1 MNGLIRSQR
10 SYINTDHSLLHLS
23 SISTHDSED
32 AQRLNGWDTREEVT
46 GVSFYGDAV
55 SILTSCSNVYE
66 LAGLGSGYLARPV
79 HAIEDS
85 PLRVFQAV
93 SFGKQATNF
102 VLTRSN
108 KMLLLTERYEPFR
121 SFQLEGRM
129 AIQNCVCTSEYVLLS
144 FAGGYLGVVDQRSI
158 QKPSTS
164 LTRRD
169 FVMFGCI
176 SYVQLAKRLR
186 AEQRDHNQY
195 YLFRE
200 TVRLLSVSARHDT
213 PYFLQRGVHIAL
225 IMPNGALLILSLRPQ
240 EETAIDLVS
249 YTIALPFVRKPGP
262 ADSCRVKY
270 LATSR
275 ISCVTKVTRHSL
287 IVGYDNS
294 VVQSFIWNQDGS
306 MSPVDGIS
314 MSAGR
319 VVLIHPG
326 IVELTSQA
334 AKKLGASVD
343 TAVTSTSSP
352 SRGGY
357 HRFLGALV
365 GTIGASVLE
374 LIQLSPRMVILCE
387 VSTPQRFISQGF
399 AFGMSNSETSSNVV
413 YTDRH
418 GTLLNALLPHAIRFS
433 NLPDDDEIV
442 STFVQYNFTPPI
454 SYLQLRDSIQASQ
467 SLVMQRS
474 FLLSTL
480 NRSHLSL
487 DDLRVG
493 GGEGNEN
500 PSSSSSSGIKTNST
514 KLETNGQTR
523 YITPSPLAMV
533 DFGDEGSV
541 SMSASISTLPVPSSE
556 ISVPV
561 REPDDLVISA
571 DSVPCRSE
579 DARSSPFQYAI
590 PVNLKDDFVEPRLC
604 RMMAIARRAR
614 RRQITKGER
623 ISYDD
628 TCMANVQVRQYARYT
643 LLDIAKHNGWILP
656 EELADSLS
664 SQSFGRFLKTARNKH
679 RTLQTIYSNDIFK
692 ESLRA
697 PADGGPPG
705 PENSPVSRTTV
716 RRLLNAHKDVDRIY
730 RKTRQTPN
738 RDLLLSKT
746 AAQKLTL
753 PSVGSTVVHRAPAWR
768 AIRTK
773 YTQALLQKGDQSRR
787 SSGPS
792 ILNTGPRRSRSK
804 SPFGIDPIR
813 RQTDGTTLV
822 GFLTKSE
829 DTLFPGLT
837 TQSISPAQIRSSKY
851 ERRSYVKRGSQAS
864 VHLDQ
869 GILNDL
875 RTFTKI
881 NMSRMFGATAEE
893 LMDLMETA
901 VQKLPPAKI
910 VPKLLQIVDNP
921 TVDPELAITLAC
933 HAVEEMSGLQRP
945 STTRKT
951 VGQEVSPSPSTSSSE
966 FMVIGD
972 IPWTQV
978 QKDETFE
985 VKTPLLGPE
994 FDTDSDKRDDDEQ
1007 LQPPPETFVS
1017 LETTEEGER
1026 VFEAIDEILASAQH
1040 PTSSSSGDL
1049 VYALS
1054 GVDNESVEE
1063 ELIVSRRSI
1072 SDPSNS
1078 RLSLNDLLPDTP
1090 EVEDCMENEKIEDP
1104 QDFNVSPEQSQFAQ
1118 STPDAP
1124 HFDDTSIS
1132 ILESAHETSSDTI
1145 LIQYDTTFGTS
1156 NYVPEDD
1163 LNVPLPVVDM
1173 VPEPIVTPV
1182 DVDGKKD
1189 VEDVDSIPSEA
1200 PLADPME
1207 PDTDVDA
1214 GSHPL
1219 PDASVEERLDTPE
1232 PIPLTPR
1239 DPLTTGLPL
1248 VPKTMQP
1255 IDDCAPL
1262 LRKRGLRRKDR
1273 QGGTSRFAALGS
1285 YLRDLSC
1292 FLPTQYHGRSIIDH
1306 CNDEVDPTRAPLR
1319 HRRSSSLDVAM
1330 TTICIS
1336 GRNNHSNEEAT
1347 EICTAMSVP
1356 TDSVPDDLVSFRSLF
1371 SVDRYEEWARLYRHN
1386 VLKDDTC
1393 YDNQLVGMSL
1403 DPLYPTSENMACE
1416 DLPSPVKRIIKEIA
1430 EEEVS
1435 FPMLLNPRARE
1446 TITSAQLQN
1455 FTAGDNESA
1464 GLGGVEYPRVGRHA
1478 LIQAASASSHHSAM
1492 PHDSTRVPPPPP
1504 SSLMVDSLPYW
1515 DAMSFTVTE
1524 LAPMKPIR
1532 IPASNGSIDIEI
1544 GLYLPQKFL
1553 TRHEKF
1559 VDTERF
1565 CTILEPAFFRSTTE
1579 VAFTVTYKNG
1589 VAPSPPPP
1597 IPLREYLRSQD
1608 LAKEPDGPIRL
1619 WNYTSSKGGN
1629 VAGYDALIKEYL
1641 ATHGN
1646 TYLTLP
1652 SPVIKQQV
1660 SLSLQSIAG
1669 AVAHIYT
1676 SYYTYLTPLQTS
1688 ILKQA
1693 REASPSFREERLNH
1707 IPYSVL
1713 QPLLLFQSAF
1723 ALMVHFRARRA
1734 AEYTV
1739 SGLEP
1744 PQGMQ
1749 KMLEA
1754 IAKHCSPAYYS
1765 VHNELRPD
1773 SPALNKYILTVV
1785 FYMRICGLEGLLA
1798 EYVDFRTRMVTK
1810 YLSKGESDADP
1821 YRNVVDLFSRLEAYN
1836 RSSGGVTKVLRFSE
1850 RYERSMAEYVASTAR
1865 SGHHPSLAYFSSQY
1879 GEGGLIP
1886 RLIRPGEEILYGLRY
1901 FNARQLIV
1909 IRMDTDEGELPE
1921 SHLARIL
1928 SEYARACFA
1937 SNARVHSYGVYWAL
1951 RDAEEK
1957 ERLKEGSGRFRY
1969 FSDIRLE
1976 VVSLSHLFQIRLLE
1990 ECAELKIERIARFRL
2005 RSRLQ
2010 VQLLHLFFTGSVSL
2024 RQLSS
2029 CAHLYVHLFRIPSC
2043 TSYRTYAEMV
2053 SRRMVKFLAALHGL
2067 VMAELQLRS
2076 NGMYVI
2082 LEPMIAQVLGDD
2094 RATRLVDALSD
2105 TSIPVLARDGQSTLE
2120 LPDAL
2125 LPSPSERELQS
2136 QVQAPKPRRLTE
2148 HVALK
2153 QIEWLSS
2160 LGAVRETFS
2169 LRCAIRPPSAEPTP
2183 ISLVEELD
2191 GVDDLPPPSDPR
2203 CDTAFAD
2210 DIIRSD
2216 YHAAE
2221 ENIRQRLRL
2230 LFDGSVEEASEPPTP
2245 PPPKSQGVELSE
2257 ISLAVHGQNSPLS
2270 RRSGSCAAPSGPVSQ
2285 LLDELRRGRTDIRPA
2300 KYRLADWP
2308 PISRTAS
2315 TYASPLRGVPR
2326 SVPRQLPAIAA
2337 PRSSIIL
2344 TQRAASGPVVDAPL
2358 Y

>member
-1 MNGLIRSQR
+1 MNGLVRSQR
-10 SYINTDHSLLHLS
+10 SYISTDHSLLHLS
-23 SISTHDSED
+23 SISAHDSED
-32 AQRLNGWDTREEVT
+32 THRLSGWDTRQEVM
-46 GVSFYGDAV
+46 GVSFYGDVV

-66 LAGLGSGYLARPV
+66 LGSLGSGYLARPV
-79 HAIEDS
+79 HAIEDP
-85 PLRVFQAV
+85 PLRVFQAT
-93 SFGKQATNF
+93 SLGRQATNF

-121 SFQLEGRM
+121 SFQLDGRM
-129 AIQNCVCTSEYVLLS
+129 AIQNCVCTSDYVLLS

-158 QKPSTS
+158 QKPSTPI
-164 LTRRD
+164 TRRD

-176 SYVQLAKRLR
+176 SYVQLAKKLR
-186 AEQRDHNQY
+186 AEQRDQNQY

-213 PYFLQRGVHIAL
+213 PYFLQRGVHVAL

-240 EETAIDLVS
+240 DNTAIDLVS

-262 ADSCRVKY
+262 ADSCKVKY

-275 ISCVTKVTRHSL
+275 ISYVTKVTRHSL
-287 IVGYDNS
+287 VVGYDNS
-294 VVQSFIWNQDGS
+294 VVQSFVWNQDGS

-319 VVLIHPG
+319 VVLVHPG
-326 IVELTSQA
+326 LVELTTQV

-343 TAVTSTSSP
+343 TATTSNSSP

-365 GTIGASVLE
+365 GTIGASILE
-374 LIQLSPRMVILCE
+374 LVQLSPRMVILCE
-387 VSTPQRFISQGF
+387 ISTPQRFISQGF
-399 AFGMSNSETSSNVV
+399 AFGMSNKEASSNIV

-418 GTLLNALLPHAIRFS
+418 GTLLNALLPHSIRFS

-442 STFVQYNFTPPI
+442 SAFIQYDFTPPI
-454 SYLQLRDSIQASQ
+454 SYLQLRDSVQASQ

-480 NRSHLSL
+480 NRSNLSL
-487 DDLRVG
+487 DDLRL
-493 GGEGNEN
+493 GEGEG
-500 PSSSSSSGIKTNST
+500 SSDSSPGAKANATG
-514 KLETNGQTR
+514 LEAHGATR

-533 DFGDEGSV
+533 DFGDDGSV
-541 SMSASISTLPVPSSE
+541 SISTLPVPSSE
-556 ISVPV
+556 ISIPV
-561 REPDDLVISA
+561 REPEDLVVSA
-571 DSVPCRSE
+571 DSVPCRSD

-628 TCMANVQVRQYARYT
+628 TCMANIQVRQYARYT

-656 EELADSLS
+656 DELADSLS
-664 SQSFGRFLKTARNKH
+664 SQSFGRFLNTARNKR

-692 ESLRA
+692 ETLRA
-697 PADGGPPG
+697 PADGGPRG

-730 RKTRQTPN
+730 RKVRQTPN

-746 AAQKLTL
+746 AAQDLVL
-753 PSVGSTVVHRAPAWR
+753 PPVEGAAVRHAPGWR
-768 AIRTK
+768 AIRSK
-773 YTQALLQKGDQSRR
+773 YTQALPQRADQSRR
-787 SSGPS
+787 GSGPS
-792 ILNTGPRRSRSK
+792 ILKSRPRRSRTK

-813 RQTDGTTLV
+813 RQGDGTTLV
-822 GFLTKSE
+822 GFLAKSE

-837 TQSISPAQIRSSKY
+837 TRSMSPAQLRNSKY
-851 ERRSYVKRGSQAS
+851 ERRSYTKRNSQAS

-881 NMSRMFGATAEE
+881 NMSRMFGATADK

-910 VPKLLQIVDNP
+910 VPKLIQIVENP

-945 STTRKT
+945 STTRTT
-951 VGQEVSPSPSTSSSE
+951 VSQKPPSSSSSSE
-966 FMVIGD
+966 FLVVGN
-972 IPWTQV
+972 IPRTEV

-985 VKTPLLGPE
+985 NKTPSLGPE
-994 FDTDSDKRDDDEQ
+994 FDTDSDRRDDDEQ
-1007 LQPPPETFVS
+1007 PHISPELSAS
-1017 LETTEEGER
+1017 LEATEEGER
-1026 VFEAIDEILASAQH
+1026 VFEEIGEILASVPPPAS
-1040 PTSSSSGDL
+1040 TGSGDL

-1054 GVDNESVEE
+1054 GIEDEPEEE

-1072 SDPSNS
+1072 SNPSDS
-1078 RLSLNDLLPDTP
+1078 RLSLNDLLPDSPDTP
-1090 EVEDCMENEKIEDP
+1090 EEEEECVEEESGDGQDAIVVDP
-1104 QDFNVSPEQSQFAQ
+1104 DQSQRSQ
-1118 STPDAP
+1118 STLEAP
-1124 HFDDTSIS
+1124 QFDDISIS
-1132 ILESAHETSSDTI
+1132 VLESALESTSDTI
-1145 LIQYDTTFGTS
+1145 LVQYDTTFGTS
-1156 NYVPEDD
+1156 NCVPEDEVKAPSPIMD
-1163 LNVPLPVVDM
+1163 T
-1173 VPEPIVTPV
+1173 VPEPLQTPV
-1182 DVDGKKD
+1182 DAIEKETKD
-1189 VEDVDSIPSEA
+1189 IDSTPSE
-1200 PLADPME
+1200 PLLANPVE
-1207 PDTDVDA
+1207 PETE
-1214 GSHPL
+1214 S
-1219 PDASVEERLDTPE
+1219 PDLSEVSIKDITEDRLDTPE

-1248 VPKTMQP
+1248 VPKTLQP
-1255 IDDCAPL
+1255 IDDCAPT
-1262 LRKRGLRRKDR
+1262 LRKRGLRGKIRENKA
-1273 QGGTSRFAALGS
+1273 SRFVALGS

-1292 FLPTQYHGRSIIDH
+1292 FLPTRCPGLSIIDH
-1306 CNDEVDPTRAPLR
+1306 CNDEVDSTRVLLR
-1319 HRRSSSLDVAM
+1319 HRRSRSLDQAM

-1336 GRNNHSNEEAT
+1336 GKNNHLDEKSM
-1347 EICTAMSVP
+1347 EICGATSKAIS
-1356 TDSVPDDLVSFRSLF
+1356 SIPDDLISFRSLF

-1386 VLKDDTC
+1386 VLRDDTC
-1393 YDNQLVGMSL
+1393 YDNQLIGTAL
-1403 DPLYPTSENMACE
+1403 DPLYPTGDNMAQE
-1416 DLPSPVKRIIKEIA
+1416 ALPGPITRVIKEIA

-1435 FPMLLNPRARE
+1435 YSMVFDPRARD

-1455 FTAGDNESA
+1455 FTAGNNEGA
-1464 GLGGVEYPRVGRHA
+1464 GLGGVDYPRAGRHA
-1478 LIQAASASSHHSAM
+1478 LVQAASAVSHHSAM
-1492 PHDSTRVPPPPP
+1492 PHDSARVPPPPP

-1515 DAMSFTVTE
+1515 DEMSFDMTE
-1524 LAPMKPIR
+1524 IAPMKPIR
-1532 IPASNGSIDIEI
+1532 VPTSNGSIDIEI
-1544 GLYLPQKFL
+1544 GLYLPHKFL
-1553 TRHEKF
+1553 ARHEKF

-1579 VAFTVTYKNG
+1579 VAFSINYRNG
-1589 VAPSPPPP
+1589 VAPPPPP
-1597 IPLREYLRSQD
+1597 SIPLLEYLSSQGPD
-1608 LAKEPDGPIRL
+1608 KEKALNGQIRP
-1619 WNYTSSKGGN
+1619 WNQAHSRMGD
-1629 VAGYDALIKEYL
+1629 AIGYDALIKEYA
-1641 ATHGN
+1641 ATYGN
-1646 TYLTLP
+1646 VYLTLP

-1660 SLSLQSIAG
+1660 SLGLHSIAA

-1676 SYYTYLTPLQTS
+1676 SYFTYLTPLQTS

-1693 REASPSFREERLNH
+1693 RETSPSFREERLNH

-1723 ALMVHFRARRA
+1723 ALMVHFRASRA
-1734 AEYTV
+1734 AEHAA
-1739 SGLEP
+1739 SGVEP
-1744 PQGMQ
+1744 PQEMR
-1749 KMLEA
+1749 KALET
-1754 IAKHCSPAYYS
+1754 IARHCAPAYYS
-1765 VHNELRPD
+1765 VHTELRPD
-1773 SPALNKYILTVV
+1773 SPALNKYVLTVV

-1798 EYVDFRTRMVTK
+1798 EYVDFRTRLVTK
-1810 YLSKGESDADP
+1810 YLSKGESDTDP
-1821 YRNVVDLFSRLEAYN
+1821 YRNVVDIFSRLEAFN
-1836 RSSGGVTKVLRFSE
+1836 RTSGGVTKVLRFSE
-1850 RYERSMAEYVASTAR
+1850 RYERGVSEYIAEATR
-1865 SGHHPSLAYFSSQY
+1865 PNRCPCLAYFSPQY
-1879 GEGGLIP
+1879 GNLGLIP
-1886 RLIRPGEEILYGLRY
+1886 RLVRPGEEVLYGLRR

-1909 IRMDTDEGELPE
+1909 IRMDVGEGDFPE
-1921 SHLARIL
+1921 AQAVRVI

-1951 RDAEEK
+1951 RRAKEK
-1957 ERLKEGSGRFRY
+1957 EGLEEGSSSTQCQYFPDVRF
-1969 FSDIRLE
+1969 E

-1990 ECAELKIERIARFRL
+1990 ECAELRIERLARFRL

-2010 VQLLHLFFTGSVSL
+2010 VQLLHLFFTGMVSL
-2024 RQLSS
+2024 RRLSV
-2029 CAHLYVHLFRIPSC
+2029 CAHLYVHLFRVPSC

-2053 SRRMVKFLAALHGL
+2053 SRRMLKFFTALHGL
-2067 VMAELQLRS
+2067 VIAELQLRS
-2076 NGMYVI
+2076 NGMYVL
-2082 LEPMIAQVLGDD
+2082 LEPMLAQVLGDD
-2094 RATRLVDALSD
+2094 RATQLVDALSD
-2105 TSIPVLARDGQSTLE
+2105 TSIPVLARDGQSTIE

-2125 LPSPSERELQS
+2125 LPTPSERELQS
-2136 QVQAPKPRRLTE
+2136 RVQAPKPRRLTG

-2210 DIIRSD
+2210 DILRSD

-2221 ENIRQRLRL
+2221 ENIQQRLRF
-2230 LFDGSVEEASEPPTP
+2230 LFEDAVDEASETSVS
-2245 PPPKSQGVELSE
+2245 PPPKSQGMDVSE
-2257 ISLAVHGQNSPLS
+2257 ISLAVHGQNPPLS
-2270 RRSGSCAAPSGPVSQ
+2270 RRSESCAALSGAVSQ
-2285 LLDELRRGRTDIRPA
+2285 LSDELRRGRTDIRPA
-2300 KYRLADWP
+2300 KYRLTDWP

-2315 TYASPLRGVPR
+2315 TYASPLRGAPR

-2337 PRSSIIL
+2337 PRSSIVL
-2344 TQRAASGPVVDAPL
+2344 TQRAASGPVVDTL
-2358 Y
+2358 LH